1 MKLEFMLLAGVL
13 FLISCQN
20 LHNYECDYFSIR
32 IPDSWKF
39 EIEQLPVSSSRT
51 ASVMPASFGFPGHYH
66 IPIGRT

>member
-1 MKLEFMLLAGVL
+1 MYMKMKLEFMLL

-51 ASVMPASFGFPGHYH
+51 AYIIITFQ
-66 IPIGRT
+66 

>member
-1 MKLEFMLLAGVL
+1 MYMKMKLEFMLLAGGL

-51 ASVMPASFGFPGHYH
+51 AYIIITFQ
-66 IPIGRT
+66 

>member
-13 FLISCQN
+13 FLISCQ
-20 LHNYECDYFSIR
+20 NYECDYFSIR

-51 ASVMPASFGFPGHYH
+51 AYIIITFQ
-66 IPIGRT
+66 

>member
-1 MKLEFMLLAGVL
+1 MYMKMKLEFML

-51 ASVMPASFGFPGHYH
+51 AYIIITFQ
-66 IPIGRT
+66 

>member
-1 MKLEFMLLAGVL
+1 MYMKMKLEFMLLAGVL

-39 EIEQLPVSSSRT
+39 EIEQLPSR
-51 ASVMPASFGFPGHYH
+51 PLG
-66 IPIGRT
+66 